1 MKKFKMLILAAVLCV
16 AAVAVQADSYT
27 YTDNLTNGESV
38 TTSALPVSGWL
49 DKIEVSQNAAG
60 TCTVVVATYDGT
72 TAVDTYVS
80 LSSWTD
86 TSKVLRPRFIG
97 TGNTGTALAAAN
109 IGTASNAVPTLLPT
123 APYER
128 PMIGGNTKIVL
139 TGESD
144 DNDVKIVVYYEPLKK

>member
-1 MKKFKMLILAAVLCV
+1 M
-16 AAVAVQADSYT
+16 
-27 YTDNLTNGESV
+27 
-38 TTSALPVSGWL
+38 
-49 DKIEVSQNAAG
+49 
-60 TCTVVVATYDGT
+60 ATYDGT